1 MKIKFIAL
9 GLAITSCLIS
19 GCGHHYGFGI
29 RSDSPSLKYKQTDK
43 SNVYRGYEFETVLYR
58 PDDNSFRIILQH
70 PIYPLATPDV
80 LISQVGVKSEGNQ
93 PIDFKFEEIEIGH
106 FDSSGELIAPSET
119 MTIPASGEMDFYVVK
134 YDRVSFPNNKVR
146 EKIKVE
152 FTTQGKTHTIIFDE
166 EIFWVKRIGKFSAA
180 MSI

>member
-1 MKIKFIAL
+1 MKNKFIAL
-9 GLAITSCLIS
+9 GLTIITCLIS

-29 RSDSPSLKYKQTDK
+29 RSDSASLKYKQADK
-43 SNVYRGYEFETVLYR
+43 SNVYRGNEFESILFR
-58 PDDNSFRIILQH
+58 ADENSFRIILQH

-80 LISQVGVKSEGNQ
+80 LISQVGVMSEGNR
-93 PIDFKFEEIEIGH
+93 PVDFKFTKIEIGH
-106 FDSSGELIAPSET
+106 FDEADKLVTPSET
-119 MTIPASGEMDFYVVK
+119 MTIPASGDMDFYVVK
-134 YDRVSFPNNKVR
+134 YDRNTFPKKKVR
-146 EKIKVE
+146 EKVKIE